1 MSKVCPRCAG
11 TGREIFKGQLLG
23 GTCHACYGDG
33 KYHDLYFVYDADGEV
48 RVVMGKE
55 LAMSAWVPGG
65 KVVDYWTGEVVKG
78 A

>member
-1 MSKVCPRCAG
+1 
-11 TGREIFKGQLLG
+11 
-23 GTCHACYGDG
+23 
-33 KYHDLYFVYDADGEV
+33 V

>member
-1 MSKVCPRCAG
+1 LSAHLC
-11 TGREIFKGQLLG
+11 Q
-23 GTCHACYGDG
+23 ACNGDG
-33 KYHDLYFVYDADGEV
+33 QYHDLYYVYDSYGEV